1 MFTTFHYP
9 YQVFVCIDN
18 ISQSLPNIHPC
29 SQNFTVLIN
38 KHVFII
44 NIFNIYDSEIQNF
57 LVKMRDHMPKVHKEF
72 IETIAEK
79 SNIRNYG
86 K

>member
-1 MFTTFHYP
+1 MLNVSIETTNTNLGQKPMIYPTCGEHTNHYTNDVVWRP
-9 YQVFVCIDN
+9 FKHD
-18 ISQSLPNIHPC
+18 PF
-29 SQNFTVLIN
+29 QNFW
-38 KHVFII
+38 
-44 NIFNIYDSEIQNF
+44 
-57 LVKMRDHMPKVHKEF
+57 VKMRDHMPKVHKEF

>member
-1 MFTTFHYP
+1 M
-9 YQVFVCIDN
+9 
-18 ISQSLPNIHPC
+18 
-29 SQNFTVLIN
+29 
-38 KHVFII
+38 FII